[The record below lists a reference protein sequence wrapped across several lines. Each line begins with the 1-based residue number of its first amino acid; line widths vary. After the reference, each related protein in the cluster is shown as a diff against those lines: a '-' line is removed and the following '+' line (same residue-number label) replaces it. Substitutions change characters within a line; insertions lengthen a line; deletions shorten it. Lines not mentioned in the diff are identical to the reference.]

1 MQDKLFDM
9 LFKEQDVTWQNI
21 IFEAVKSEEMNPWD
35 IDISAL
41 AKRFLDMVK
50 QLKEMDFKISG
61 KIILAAAILLRLKS
75 NKLLTDDLSELDRLI
90 AMGEQGEDGFYD
102 ELEEQ
107 FLEKGRVITDEEKF
121 KLIPRTPQP
130 RKRKVSVYDL
140 IEALQQALEVRKRR
154 VKRYED
160 MEEVT
165 MEIPKR
171 GVDITDIIGAVY
183 GQILNHFFSK
193 RVEKLTFSQLLPS
206 DTKKDKIYTFIPLLH
221 LTNQQKIDLQ
231 QEYHLAEIDI
241 YMPKG
246 KVIDPTK
253 IKEEIE
259 TIKSE
264 YKANIEKEEGNSALF
279 KEELDKTKKTK
290 KETKVKK
297 FKKTEEKKAEDK
309 EEKRDIKKKKVID
322 DNNNE
327 EENNLKE
334 EVENEI
340 NIENIEKDEE
350 INN

>member
-9 LFKEQDVTWQNI
+9 LFNEQDVTWQNI

-35 IDISAL
+35 VDISAL

-50 QLKEMDFKISG
+50 HLKKMDFKISG

-154 VKRYED
+154 VRRYED
-160 MEEVT
+160 MENIT

-171 GVDITDIIGAVY
+171 GVDITDVIGTVY
-183 GQILNHFFSK
+183 GQILNYFLSK
-193 RVEKLTFSQLLPS
+193 RVEKMTFSQLLPS

-221 LTNQQKIDLQ
+221 LTNQLKVDLQ

-259 TIKSE
+259 TIKNE
-264 YKANIEKEEGNSALF
+264 YKANIEKEEGTSALF
-279 KEELDKTKKTK
+279 KEELDKTKKVK
-290 KETKVKK
+290 KETKGKK
-297 FKKTEEKKAEDK
+297 SKDNIIGKNNNNPQEEVNTEKDNTINNEKKSEQD
-309 EEKRDIKKKKVID
+309 ELIS
-322 DNNNE
+322 
-327 EENNLKE
+327 EEN
-334 EVENEI
+334 VETEN
-340 NIENIEKDEE
+340 NVNQRIE
-350 INN
+350 

>member
-9 LFKEQDVTWQNI
+9 LFNEQDVTWQNI

-41 AKRFLDMVK
+41 AKRFLEMVK
-50 QLKEMDFKISG
+50 HLKEMDFKISG

-90 AMGEQGEDGFYD
+90 AMGEQGEDSFYD

-107 FLEKGRVITDEEKF
+107 FLEKGRIITDEEKF

-154 VKRYED
+154 VRRYED
-160 MEEVT
+160 MENIT

-171 GVDITDIIGAVY
+171 GVDITDVIGTVY
-183 GQILNHFFSK
+183 EQILNHFLSK
-193 RVEKLTFSQLLPS
+193 RVEKMTFTQLLPS

-221 LTNQQKIDLQ
+221 LTNQQKLELQ

-246 KVIDPTK
+246 KVIDPTR
-253 IKEEIE
+253 IKEEVE
-259 TIKSE
+259 TIKNE
-264 YKANIEKEEGNSALF
+264 YKANIEKEEDNSALF
-279 KEELDKTKKTK
+279 KEELDKTKKVK
-290 KETKVKK
+290 KETKGKK
-297 FKKTEEKKAEDK
+297 SKKGEEKTKENKAENKVMAKK
-309 EEKRDIKKKKVID
+309 EKITD
-322 DNNNE
+322 DNNNSQE
-327 EENNLKE
+327 ELTSE
-334 EVENEI
+334 ED
-340 NIENIEKDEE
+340 IETEAETEDDIKQ
-350 INN
+350 

>member
-75 NKLLTDDLSELDRLI
+75 NKLLTDDLGELDRLI

-154 VKRYED
+154 VQRYED

-171 GVDITDIIGAVY
+171 GVDITDIIGDIY
-183 GQILNHFFSK
+183 GQILNYFFSK
-193 RVEKLTFSQLLPS
+193 RVEKMTFSQLLPADS
-206 DTKKDKIYTFIPLLH
+206 KDSKKDKIYTFIPLLH
-221 LTNQQKIDLQ
+221 LTNQQKVDLQ

-279 KEELDKTKKTK
+279 KEELDKTKKLK
-290 KETKVKK
+290 KETKGKRSKK
-297 FKKTEEKKAEDK
+297 GEEKAEKEKATNENNNPQEELISGESLENEAETEEEVKQNAE
-309 EEKRDIKKKKVID
+309 
-322 DNNNE
+322 
-327 EENNLKE
+327 
-334 EVENEI
+334 
-340 NIENIEKDEE
+340 
-350 INN
+350 